1 MRGTHA
7 MSAGLLVLAVLI
19 LGCGGGGSSPT
30 EPAHRDSIALLS
42 VQPAAGTHAQ
52 IGGEI
57 HVVARFR
64 YTFEKP
70 DGGSIS
76 VLVYPLPIGLPLITN
91 PLLAKVELQGQ
102 EGEVTFPFDILLDE
116 SLSPLHTGPITAD
129 FALFPKGQT
138 QATAVVQ
145 VRYELVR

>member
-1 MRGTHA
+1 MRVTQA
-7 MSAGLLVLAVLI
+7 VSAGLSVLAFLI
-19 LGCGGGGSSPT
+19 LGCGGGSSPT
-30 EPAHRDSIALLS
+30 EPAQRDSLALLS

-70 DGGSIS
+70 GGGQIA
-76 VLVYPLPIGLPLITN
+76 VLVYPLPIGLPLVTD
-91 PLLAKVELQGQ
+91 PEPAKVELQGQ
-102 EGEVTFPFDILLDE
+102 EGEVTFPLDIRLDE
-116 SLSPLHTGPITAD
+116 SLIPLHPGPITAD